1 MSRYLKREEIE
12 AIKMEPKVFIRIFL
26 IMLVLFILAITCRF
40 ALAADVTLQWDANQ
54 PPPTGYKLYQRLD
67 GQAYDYTAPVW
78 QGPETTTTIDNLDP
92 GIQYYFVVRAF
103 VGENESG
110 DSNEV
115 DYIPDIAPPAN
126 LRIRVEIGVY
136 IDVNGKPIITQS
148 MLTE

>member
-1 MSRYLKREEIE
+1 MDSKTF
-12 AIKMEPKVFIRIFL
+12 VRIL
-26 IMLVLFILAITCRF
+26 LVMLVLFILAITYRF
-40 ALAADVTLQWDANQ
+40 ALAADVTLEWDANQ

-67 GQAYDYTAPVW
+67 GQAYDYTVPVW
-78 QGPETTTTIDNLDP
+78 QGAETRVNLNDLEP
-92 GIQYYFVVRAF
+92 GIQYYYVVRAF

-115 DYIPDIAPPAN
+115 DYIPNIAPPTN

>member
-1 MSRYLKREEIE
+1 MDSKTF
-12 AIKMEPKVFIRIFL
+12 VRIL
-26 IMLVLFILAITCRF
+26 LVMLVLFILAITCRF
-40 ALAADVTLQWDANQ
+40 ALAADVTLEWDANQ

-67 GQAYDYTAPVW
+67 GQAYDYTVPVW
-78 QGPETTTTIDNLDP
+78 QGAETRVTLNDLEP
-92 GIQYYFVVRAF
+92 GIQYYYVVRAF

-115 DYIPDIAPPAN
+115 DYIPNIAPPTN